1 MKSMIAAA
9 SFFAAL
15 TGSTASAQIDDW
27 VARADSDRLQ
37 EGEIHLGLFLNG
49 ERDGFMR
56 LGWHR
61 EGDTL
66 NFYDRSM
73 LASAELY
80 DTMRGEL
87 SATDFAPRSVEIR
100 LHQQSTIFGFDVAFA
115 GNAVTGTFSREVPGQ
130 GVAERP
136 IDAALPEDAIARA
149 SFFIL
154 AAVAPVEL
162 GESISFDWYAP
173 MSMAVEAVTV
183 SAVEHVEVE
192 TPAGTFQTVRLEQR
206 GGSPANDLF
215 VDRETG
221 RIVRIDIGGQPMQFL
236 ALPGAE

>member
-9 SFFAAL
+9 AAMVAM
-15 TGSTASAQIDDW
+15 TASASAQVDDW
-27 VARADSDRLQ
+27 LARADTDRLQ
-37 EGEIHLGLFLNG
+37 AGEVHLGLYLNG

-56 LGWHR
+56 LGWFLD
-61 EGDTL
+61 GDTL

-80 DTMRGEL
+80 ETMRGEL
-87 SATDFAPRSVEIR
+87 NAADFAPRSVEIR

-115 GNAVTGTFSREVPGQ
+115 DNAVTGTFSREVPGQ
-130 GVAERP
+130 GVADRP

-154 AAVAPVEL
+154 AAIAPMDV
-162 GESISFDWYAP
+162 GESYTFDWYAP

-183 SAVEHVEVE
+183 TAVEEVEVE

-236 ALPGAE
+236 ALASPE